1 MSGFSIVHIIPRLG
15 FGGAERL
22 VIDIVK
28 ELSKYSNITCT
39 LVALHPSQ
47 KDFNTVENTKG
58 ISYLE
63 LDYYKIKN
71 KEKRVDFLFDELQKI
86 NPNII
91 HTHLFEAELL
101 VRKKLI
107 EGVKYY
113 THCHDN
119 MWQLNIKTATFKF
132 SFKQKL
138 LALYESKKLISS
150 YKKCANFF
158 IYISDDTEDFYQKN
172 LPKKLSDKG
181 CVIHNAIDYKKFYNA
196 CQKQL
201 KSSIVKFV
209 NVGSLVN
216 KKNQQFLIDVMI
228 ELKKRNVEFELN
240 LLGDGPNRGLINEKI
255 KINNLEN
262 NVHLLGNVTN
272 VESYLFKSDIY
283 LHSAT
288 YEPFGLVLL
297 EAMAAGL
304 PTVCYNGKGNAD
316 IIEDDKNGYILTT
329 PTPQEFADKI
339 MLLLNDK
346 TKYEAISEYAK
357 LYAEKF
363 DITHYAVK
371 LLELYNSNH
380 LI

>member
-28 ELSKYSNITCT
+28 ELGKHAHIKCT
-39 LVALHPSQ
+39 LVALHPAQ
-47 KDFNTVENTKG
+47 KGFNTVENTKG

-63 LDYYKIKN
+63 LDYYKISD
-71 KEKRVDFLFDELQKI
+71 KEKRVDYLFDELEKL

-101 VRKKLI
+101 VRQKLI
-107 EGVKYY
+107 KGVKYF

-138 LALYESKKLISS
+138 LAFYESRKLIST
-150 YKKCANFF
+150 YKKCDNFF
-158 IYISDDTEDFYQKN
+158 IYISDDTKYFYQNN

-181 CVIHNAIDYKKFYNA
+181 CVIHNAIDYKRFYNPNK
-196 CQKQL
+196 KQL
-201 KSSIVKFV
+201 NGSKVKFV

-216 KKNQQFLIDVMI
+216 KKNQQFLVDVMF
-228 ELKKRNVEFELN
+228 ELKNRNIDLELN
-240 LLGDGPNRGLINEKI
+240 LLGDGPNREMIAEKI
-255 KINNLEN
+255 KGNNLEN
-262 NVHLLGNVTN
+262 NIHLLGNVTN
-272 VESYLFKSDIY
+272 VENYLFDSDIY
-283 LHSAT
+283 LHAAT

-304 PTVCYNGKGNAD
+304 PTVSYNGKGNAD
-316 IIEDDKNGYILTT
+316 IIEEGKNGYILTN
-329 PTPQEFADKI
+329 PTPPEFADKI
-339 MLLLNDK
+339 MLLLTDK
-346 TKYEAISEYAK
+346 TKYESISEYAK
-357 LYAEKF
+357 LYSEKF
-363 DITHYAVK
+363 DIKHYAEK
-371 LLELYNSNH
+371 LIALYNTS
-380 LI
+380 LLK